1 MLITNKTSYLILRL
15 GLAFIFLWFGTDKL
29 IHPNYWI
36 NTWIPQWLSG
46 LLSSISIKT
55 LNYIYIQGVF
65 EIAIGLG
72 FMLNTF
78 IRIFAFLA
86 SLFLLLIILN
96 IGINEVT
103 IRDIGLLSGTLTI
116 LFWQTRRP
124 SMF

>member
-1 MLITNKTSYLILRL
+1 
-15 GLAFIFLWFGTDKL
+15 
-29 IHPNYWI
+29 
-36 NTWIPQWLSG
+36 

-116 LFWQTRRP
+116 LFWQNRRP